1 MENNNQIIYF
11 LHINITS
18 TVIYNLQKLSIY
30 MISFSFSFN

>member
-18 TVIYNLQKLSIY
+18 TVIYNLQKLFHLHDLVFFFI
-30 MISFSFSFN
+30 